1 MMDTR
6 LQNYTNM
13 AVDEHGIQIMFEV
26 VTVVVLGAFVVVV

>member
-13 AVDEHGIQIMFEV
+13 EVGEHGIQMFEV
-26 VTVVVLGAFVVVV
+26 VTVVTLGAFVVIV